1 MMKRIISIIL
11 ALTLFIIQLV
21 PLAQATDTVH
31 TEHFDDGSYMVIG
44 FDENIDH
51 EEDEITLSF
60 IGRLIEAI
68 KKIINLILGK
78 SDYKTAE
85 TEKYVHYYDKNSVR
99 LWSVYLK
106 GTFAYNG
113 KTVSCTDASVRYY
126 IYDNDWEMIY
136 CNSEKSGAM
145 AKANFKFKQYKLGV
159 PLKEIEKSITLTCDT
174 NGKTS

>member
-1 MMKRIISIIL
+1 MKRIISIIL
-11 ALTLFIIQLV
+11 ALILFMFQLA
-21 PLAQATDTVH
+21 PFAQATD

-85 TEKYVHYYDKNSVR
+85 TEKYVHYYDKNGVR

-106 GTFAYNG
+106 GTFTYNG
-113 KTVSCTDASVRYY
+113 ETV
-126 IYDNDWEMIY
+126 IYRFY
-136 CNSEKSGAM
+136 RC
-145 AKANFKFKQYKLGV
+145 L
-159 PLKEIEKSITLTCDT
+159 L
-174 NGKTS
+174 

>member
-1 MMKRIISIIL
+1 MKRIISVIL
-11 ALTLFIIQLV
+11 ALTLFTLQLI
-21 PLAQATDTVH
+21 PFAQAADTAQ

-44 FDENIDH
+44 FDENTEH

-85 TEKYVHYYDKNSVR
+85 TEKYVHYYDKNGVR

-136 CNSEKSGAM
+136 CNSEKSGAT
-145 AKANFKFKQYKLGV
+145 ATANFKFKQYKLGV
-159 PLKEIEKSITLTCDT
+159 PLKVIERAINLTCDA
-174 NGKTS
+174 NGKAA

>member
-1 MMKRIISIIL
+1 MKRIISIIL

-85 TEKYVHYYDKNSVR
+85 TEKYVHYYDKNGVR

-136 CNSEKSGAM
+136 CNSEKSGAT

-174 NGKTS
+174 NGKIS